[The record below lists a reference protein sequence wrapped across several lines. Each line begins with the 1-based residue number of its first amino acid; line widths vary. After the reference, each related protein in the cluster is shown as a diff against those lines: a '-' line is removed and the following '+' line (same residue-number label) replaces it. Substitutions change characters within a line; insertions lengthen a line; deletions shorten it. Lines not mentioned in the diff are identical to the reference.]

1 MFNFQRRVGVFHRIR
16 WAVGYAALSV
26 WGAGINHKYAN
37 LCPFFLIY
45 QQFGKVRLCSIGNTD
60 HSVGLIVDYFTWL

>member
-1 MFNFQRRVGVFHRIR
+1 VFHRIR
-16 WAVGYAALSV
+16 WAVRYAALSV

-37 LCPFFLIY
+37 LRPFFLIC

-60 HSVGLIVDYFTWL
+60 HSVGLIVDYFTGL